1 MWGWVV
7 PCVEAGLAS
16 LSPDTVADWG
26 CGLAT
31 SCRHR
36 HPATLAPL
44 LQTLT
49 SHLLTGGTTSFR
61 EAARLYV
68 LQVGSAGI
76 ASCIILLPPQGVLAQ
91 QRWRAGPL
99 LHSLLAQ
106 LRPLLA
112 HPYHNIRCRL
122 AAALTNI
129 FAFDLEFEGYG
140 NANKSSPHEEE
151 FVREVLPLLAPLE
164 EAGAGEGRE
173 AALRLLQTLAK
184 WVAGS
189 CLAGVRGPAP
199 CLLRLL
205 PHLLGQDWQEADPQ
219 LAGDCRLALA
229 RLATAPHRASSLAGL
244 VTTLEQVAA
253 SPSWRTRVSCLEFL
267 ETLLHSSFMVLARS
281 GQLRPRLVSMVMGAL
296 NDAQIEVRVQAAQV
310 ITEDLTESGRE

>member
-1 MWGWVV
+1 MTSAAAGV
-7 PCVEAGLAS
+7 PDVGLGGAVCGGGAGLP
-16 LSPDTVADWG
+16 LPRHG
-26 CGLAT
+26 GGLGL
-31 SCRHR
+31 R
-36 HPATLAPL
+36 
-44 LQTLT
+44 
-49 SHLLTGGTTSFR
+49 
-61 EAARLYV
+61 
-68 LQVGSAGI
+68 AGHQ
-76 ASCIILLPPQGVLAQ
+76 LPPPPPCHPRPPAADPHQPPADRDHHQLQGGRQAVRPPGGLSWDCLVVFTILPLQGVLAQ

-129 FAFDLEFEGYG
+129 FAFDLEFEGHG

-229 RLATAPHRASSLAGL
+229 GL
-244 VTTLEQVAA
+244 VTTMQQVADPGVVSGVPGD
-253 SPSWRTRVSCLEFL
+253 SPPQQ
-267 ETLLHSSFMVLARS
+267 LHGAVQRPAEAQA
-281 GQLRPRLVSMVMGAL
+281 GQHGHGGA
-296 NDAQIEVRVQAAQV
+296 E
-310 ITEDLTESGRE
+310 